1 MSFLVDTHVLLRA
14 AGVPDR
20 LPADAR
26 TLIENPATELIYSVA
41 SLWEVAI
48 KYGLGRADFR
58 VDPSLLRRGLL
69 ENGYTELAVTGS
81 HAVVVHGLPPIHN
94 DPFDRLLVAKALIDG
109 VTLVT
114 VDEVVGRYPGPIRVL

>member
-1 MSFLVDTHVLLRA
+1 MSFLLDTHILLWA

-20 LPADAR
+20 LPPDAR
-26 TLIENPATELIYSVA
+26 TLIESPATELTCSVA

-48 KYGLGRADFR
+48 KSRLGRADFS

-69 ENGYTELAVTGS
+69 ENGYTELDVTGA
-81 HAVVVHGLPPIHN
+81 HAAAVHGLPPIHN
-94 DPFDRLLVAKALIDG
+94 DSFDRLLVAQALIEG

>member
-1 MSFLVDTHVLLRA
+1 MSFLLDTHVLLWA

-41 SLWEVAI
+41 SLWEVAV
-48 KYGLGRADFR
+48 KNELGRADFS

-81 HAVVVHGLPPIHN
+81 PCSGCAWAAADPQGFIRPP
-94 DPFDRLLVAKALIDG
+94 PGRTGSDG
-109 VTLVT
+109 RG
-114 VDEVVGRYPGPIRVL
+114 DAGDGG